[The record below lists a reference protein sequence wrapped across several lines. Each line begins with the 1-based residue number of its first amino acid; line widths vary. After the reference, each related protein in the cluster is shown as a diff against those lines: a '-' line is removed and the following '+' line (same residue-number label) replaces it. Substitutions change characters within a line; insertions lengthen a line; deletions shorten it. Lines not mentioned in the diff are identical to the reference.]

1 MTATPTKLI
10 PLAQT
15 LSFQPP
21 PPSSQVVGNVNEHGL
36 MITETTFGGRG
47 DLSGAGTGALI
58 R

>member
-1 MTATPTKLI
+1 MTATPYKTRSSR
-10 PLAQT
+10 ADAV
-15 LSFQPP
+15 LST
-21 PPSSQVVGNVNEHGL
+21 SAAISQVVGNVNEHGL